1 MHMGG
6 TSKSAQGTGTAAKTK
21 GNERQQIDFELEFFT
36 GVLDRYPDY
45 VDVLRVYGN
54 LLTRRGR
61 IVEGLDIDRRL
72 VRLRPQ
78 DPVAHYNIACSLCLL
93 KKHEQALAALR
104 KAIELGYRDFAYLRK
119 DKDLDS
125 IKADPRYKQLL
136 REFGVR

>member
-1 MHMGG
+1 MGG
-6 TSKSAQGTGTAAKTK
+6 ISKSTQGPGTATK
-21 GNERQQIDFELEFFT
+21 SKLNERQQLDFELEFFT
-36 GVLDRYPDY
+36 GILDRYPDY

-61 IVEGLDIDRRL
+61 IVDGLDIDRRL
-72 VRLRPQ
+72 VRLRPR

-119 DKDLDS
+119 DKDLDG
-125 IKADPRYKQLL
+125 IKSDPRFRQLL

>member
-1 MHMGG
+1 MGG
-6 TSKSAQGTGTAAKTK
+6 MSKSTQGPGTAAKTK
-21 GNERQQIDFELEFFT
+21 VNERQQLDFELEFFA
-36 GVLDRYPDY
+36 GILDRFPDY

-61 IVEGLDIDRRL
+61 ILEGLDVDRRI

-119 DKDLDS
+119 DKDLDA
-125 IKADPRYKQLL
+125 IKTDPRYKQLL

>member
-36 GVLDRYPDY
+36 GILDRYPDY

-61 IVEGLDIDRRL
+61 TLDGLDIDRRL

-104 KAIELGYRDFAYLRK
+104 
-119 DKDLDS
+119 
-125 IKADPRYKQLL
+125 
-136 REFGVR
+136 